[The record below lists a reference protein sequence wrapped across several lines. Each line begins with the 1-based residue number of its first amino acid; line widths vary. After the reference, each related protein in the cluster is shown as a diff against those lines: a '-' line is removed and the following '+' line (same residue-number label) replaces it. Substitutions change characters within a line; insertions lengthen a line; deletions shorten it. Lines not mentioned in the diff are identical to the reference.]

1 MNDRWLDQDAASA
14 IERWGDVHGKEFA
27 LRLYTARLIGSDPSL
42 VLHGGGNVSLKGRTQ
57 TILGDVIDTIFVK
70 GSGGDLATIDSTG
83 MPGLDLSRLRRFS
96 SLTSLSDED
105 MTLAVRS
112 CLLDPSSVTP
122 SIETFV
128 HAIVPH
134 AYVDHSHADAV
145 LAVTNHANGRALSLE
160 AMGERVA
167 VIDYVRPGFELA
179 LAVAAAIEAHPEV
192 VGFVLLHHGLITFGP
207 DARTSY
213 SRHVQLVGACEKLV
227 ASRIT
232 TGKPS
237 ESCGAGKSPAASS
250 SVDTDVADE
259 RVVQAAPI
267 LRGLLA
273 RPTGDE
279 DQPYDRPVLEWRGGA
294 EILALSNGDSA
305 RELATGGPLTG
316 DHLIRTKPHM
326 MYVADPNWCDDDAL
340 RRQLTDAVDAFRTD
354 YESYV
359 RRHGDLPEPCDTAPR
374 VVLLPGAGLLA
385 WGSTKR
391 AACIAADIAEHT
403 LTTKA
408 RAAALG
414 DYTPLSE
421 EHLFDMEFRSQQQ
434 EKLAAAPAG
443 VLAGQV
449 VIISGAAGAIGSSV
463 AEVCAEAGAHVALSD
478 VDEERLSSVTKRLAQ
493 RFGDDVVMGV
503 VADVTDEASVRVAYE
518 RTVRHFGGVDVI
530 VPNAGVAHVAAVGE
544 LAVSDFRRVME
555 INATGYL
562 LLMQQG
568 IAVLK
573 RQGLGGSIV
582 INASKNVFGPGKD
595 FGAYSASKAA
605 AHQLGKVAAIE
616 LAVDQIRV
624 NMINADAIFG
634 DERTPSGLWASVGP
648 KRAKVRGIS
657 EAELPEYYRGR
668 NLLHARVTG
677 RHVGN
682 AVVFFASNATPTTGA
697 TLPVDGGVV
706 DAFPR

>member
-1 MNDRWLDQDAASA
+1 MNDRWLDEDAGAA
-14 IERWGDVHGKEFA
+14 IRRWGDVHGKDLA
-27 LRLYTARLIGSDPSL
+27 LRLYTARLIGADPSL
-42 VLHGGGNVSLKGRTQ
+42 VLHGGGNVSLKGRTK
-57 TILGDVIDTIFVK
+57 TLLGDEIDVLFVK
-70 GSGGDLATIDSTG
+70 ESGGDLATIEPAG
-83 MPGLDLSRLRRFS
+83 MPGLDLSMLRRYRT
-96 SLTSLSDED
+96 LTSLGDED
-105 MTLAVRS
+105 MTRAVRS
-112 CLLDPSSVTP
+112 CLLDPSSPTP

-128 HAIVPH
+128 HAFLPH
-134 AYVDHSHADAV
+134 QYVDHSHADAV

-167 VIDYVRPGFELA
+167 VIDYVRPGYELA

-192 VGFVLLHHGLITFGP
+192 VGLVLLHHGLITFGP
-207 DARTSY
+207 DARTAY
-213 SRHVQLVGACEKLV
+213 GRHVRLVSACEEFLTSRTRV
-227 ASRIT
+227 AQPGMS
-232 TGKPS
+232 TG
-237 ESCGAGKSPAASS
+237 ASASSGGRS
-250 SVDTDVADE
+250 SVDTDVAGE
-259 RVVQAAPI
+259 RVVRVAPI

-273 RPTGDE
+273 RRTGDE
-279 DQPYDRPVLEWRGGA
+279 DQPYDRPILEWRGGA
-294 EILALSNGDSA
+294 EILALAKSDAAG
-305 RELATGGPLTG
+305 ELATGGPLTG
-316 DHLIRTKPHM
+316 DHLIRTKPRM
-326 MYVADPNWCDDDAL
+326 MFIADPNWSDDNAL
-340 RRQLTDAVDAFRTD
+340 RTQLTDAVDEFRRD
-354 YESYV
+354 YASYV
-359 RRHGDLPEPCDTAPR
+359 RRHGDLPDRCDMAPR

-391 AACIAADIAEHT
+391 AARVAADIAEHT

-421 EHLFDMEFRSQQQ
+421 DHLFDMEFRSQQQ
-434 EKLAAAPAG
+434 RKTGVAPTG
-443 VLAGQV
+443 VLAGQI

-463 AEVCAEAGAHVALSD
+463 AEVCAEAGAHVVLSD
-478 VDEERLSSVTKRLAQ
+478 VNEERLSSVTKRLAQ
-493 RFGDDVVMGV
+493 RFGDDVVMSV
-503 VADVTDEASVRVAYE
+503 VADVTDEDSVRVAYE
-518 RTVRHFGGVDVI
+518 NAVRHFGGVDVI
-530 VPNAGVAHVAAVGE
+530 VPNAGVAHVAAVAE
-544 LAVSDFRRVME
+544 LDVSDFRRVME

-562 LLMQQG
+562 LFMQQG

-573 RQGLGGSIV
+573 RQGLGGHIV
-582 INASKNVFGPGKD
+582 INASKNVFGPGKE

-616 LAVDQIRV
+616 LAADQIRV

-648 KRAKVRGIS
+648 KRAKVRGIT